1 MPTMFQKSMTTP
13 RPLRYALAIL
23 LALAVADVTTLA
35 QRGRGNVRSSSR
47 SSVSRSA
54 NVNRG
59 ANVNRSANVNR
70 NVNANRNVNRNI
82 DVDRDI
88 DVDIDVDHRYGGCC
102 YHSGGGAFVAG
113 AVVGAA
119 VTAAVV
125 GSRVNTL
132 PPACQVVIIN
142 GFAYQQCGTVWYQ
155 PQMSGSSTTYIVVN
169 APR

>member
-1 MPTMFQKSMTTP
+1 MTRQTIGLA
-13 RPLRYALAIL
+13 RVLRLLLVLSLAFGL
-23 LALAVADVTTLA
+23 TDATVLA
-35 QRGRGNVRSSSR
+35 QRNRGNVRSSSR
-47 SSVSRSA
+47 S
-54 NVNRG
+54 
-59 ANVNRSANVNR
+59 NVNR
-70 NVNANRNVNRNI
+70 NNNVNRNTNVNSNRNVNRNI

-88 DVDIDVDHRYGGCC
+88 DVNVNHYGGYGGCC

-125 GSRVNTL
+125 GTRVTTL
-132 PPACQVVIIN
+132 PPACSVVVIN

-155 PQMSGSSTTYIVVN
+155 PQISGSSTTYIVVN